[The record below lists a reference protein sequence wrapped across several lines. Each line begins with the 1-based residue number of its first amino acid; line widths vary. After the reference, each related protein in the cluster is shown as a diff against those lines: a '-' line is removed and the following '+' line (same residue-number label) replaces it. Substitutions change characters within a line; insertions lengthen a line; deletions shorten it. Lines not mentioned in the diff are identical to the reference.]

1 MSSQM
6 LTMGVMKKSST
17 GKYVS
22 TKPLSPNTWTFIHS
36 QKKYLLIAS
45 NLVQNEFSS
54 YRKKTKKFQINTFVN
69 YINPITK
76 DKSIV
81 RIMYHTV
88 DGRYIVRILD
98 ADFNFTT
105 SEKTLSHLEKE
116 KETKKEF
123 TYSNKTIKKS
133 PTIRN
138 LVKLVPL

>member
-6 LTMGVMKKSST
+6 LSIGVIKKSST

-69 YINPITK
+69 YTNPITK
-76 DKSIV
+76 DESVV

-116 KETKKEF
+116 TKKEF

-138 LVKLVPL
+138 LGKFCL